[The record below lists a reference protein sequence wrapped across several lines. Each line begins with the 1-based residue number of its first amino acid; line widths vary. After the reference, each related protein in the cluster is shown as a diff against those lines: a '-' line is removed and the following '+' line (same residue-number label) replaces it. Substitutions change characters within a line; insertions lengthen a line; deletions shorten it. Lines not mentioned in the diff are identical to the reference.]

1 LLSLSFFET
10 GHTSMT
16 KRQARPDAALSPSAA
31 ARPAVL
37 ARAETSPRLL
47 KHDLSAPP
55 ALPLFAMY
63 FLGAW
68 AGKPGA
74 ARGRKR

>member
-1 LLSLSFFET
+1 
-10 GHTSMT
+10 MT
-16 KRQARPDAALSPSAA
+16 KRQARPYTAPSPA

-37 ARAETSPRLL
+37 ARAEASPRPLR
-47 KHDLSAPP
+47 HDPSASP

-74 ARGRKR
+74 VRGRKR